1 MCVCASESNRPR
13 LFNWV
18 SVILVTAWVLVV
30 TAVAHSVPGELAADE
45 LNETSLTAVV
55 EAFLNPR

>member
-1 MCVCASESNRPR
+1 MCVCASESSRPR

-30 TAVAHSVPGELAADE
+30 TAVAHSVPAELATDE
-45 LNETSLTAVV
+45 LSDTSVTAVI
-55 EAFLNPR
+55 ESFLNP